1 MYYYIFMLIVSIR
14 LAGNMHLNI
23 AAASYAS
30 EIESALEPFVYELVG
45 ESLEPAVEFM
55 PTS

>member
-1 MYYYIFMLIVSIR
+1 MYYYNFMLIVSIR

-55 PTS
+55 PTN